1 MHNEEWKSQATNT
14 ILDWATGLDRLDGN
28 SYGIVSFE
36 IKLYNSLFHS
46 VLLKLKSRPFMI
58 FCISIK
64 QFTLSYWNFKNGYTL
79 SQLYMYMWSITMV
92 ILKYLLGTYRC

>member
-36 IKLYNSLFHS
+36 VKLYNILFHS
-46 VLLKLKSRPFMI
+46 VLLKLEFRPFMI
-58 FCISIK
+58 FYISIK
-64 QFTLSYWNFKNGYTL
+64 QFTHSFTK
-79 SQLYMYMWSITMV
+79 S
-92 ILKYLLGTYRC
+92 